1 MYLSQRRRLPQP
13 PARVPPPPPVELPPC
28 FPRVVELHQ
37 TCRLLSGRGAA
48 RLPTRRP
55 LRRLCSLRC
64 RTSATSRRRRGKSSW
79 PSWIGRRKKRRRS
92 NRCSSKNLAP
102 SSRLPLCPP
111 PPRPLPC
118 GRLRAPDRRP
128 PSRRLR
134 LGHEGCG
141 QRRPPGLLSGCRS
154 AGVCAGREG
163 RRGWPK

>member
-28 FPRVVELHQ
+28 FPRVVRLHQ

-48 RLPTRRP
+48 RLPPRRP
-55 LRRLCSLRC
+55 LSRPCSPRC
-64 RTSATSRRRRGKSSW
+64 PTSATSRRRRGKSSW

-92 NRCSSKNLAP
+92 SRCSSKDPAP
-102 SSRLPLCPP
+102 SSRLSPYPP

-128 PSRRLR
+128 PSSRRR
-134 LGHEGCG
+134 LGHEGCSR
-141 QRRPPGLLSGCRS
+141 RRPPGLLSGCQS
-154 AGVCAGREG
+154 AGVCVGKGGCRGRL
-163 RRGWPK
+163 R